1 MIPGFLYT
9 LQFKVLYMYSTNTS
23 MEALQDIHRM
33 MERSS
38 RFISLSGLSGIGAGI
53 VSLAGAWVAWM
64 RIREYQLSTQQENS
78 VPGEE
83 FEGLVGDLLLLAV
96 GVFLA
101 ALVSSVFFTYRKSG
115 NGKNWKLDTASK
127 KLLVNL
133 FIPVFSGAIFIV
145 AMLARGTWEYAVGA
159 SLIFYG
165 LALVNASKYT
175 ISDIR
180 SLGLVQLL
188 IGFGALFFPD
198 LGLYFW
204 ASGFGLLHVL
214 YGAVMWYRYD
224 RFPQGEEEK
233 K

>member
-1 MIPGFLYT
+1 
-9 LQFKVLYMYSTNTS
+9 MYSTNTS

-53 VSLAGAWVAWM
+53 VSLAGSWVAWI
-64 RIREYQLSTQQENS
+64 RIQEYNLTVQNS
-78 VPGEE
+78 NPGKEKA
-83 FEGLVGDLLLLAV
+83 FEGLVGDLLLLAL

-101 ALVSSVFFTYRKSG
+101 AMVTSVFFTYRKSG
-115 NGKNWKLDTASK
+115 NGKNWRLDTASR

-133 FIPVFSGAIFIV
+133 FIPVFAGAVFIV
-145 AMLARGTWEYAVGA
+145 AMLARGTWEFAVGA

-165 LALVNASKYT
+165 LALINASKYT

-180 SLGLVQLL
+180 SLGLVQVL
-188 IGFGALFFPD
+188 IGFAALFLPEQ
-198 LGLYFW
+198 GLYFW

-224 RFPQGEEEK
+224 RLPQVEEEK